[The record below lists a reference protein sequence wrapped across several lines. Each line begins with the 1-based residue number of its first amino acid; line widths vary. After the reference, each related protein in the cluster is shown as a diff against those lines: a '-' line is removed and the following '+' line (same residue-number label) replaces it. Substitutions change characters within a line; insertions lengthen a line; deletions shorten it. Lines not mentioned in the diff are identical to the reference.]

1 MAHDL
6 HEFAQDIYDVLGL
19 NTNSITQEEFF
30 FKYVEKDDAFMADAE
45 MDEAHILFD
54 DFIITIKRN

>member
-19 NTNSITQEEFF
+19 NTNNITQEEFF
-30 FKYVEKDDAFMADAE
+30 FRYVEEDETFMVDVEKDE
-45 MDEAHILFD
+45 VHILFD
-54 DFIITIKRN
+54 DFIVTIKRK

>member
-19 NTNSITQEEFF
+19 NTNSITQKEFF
-30 FKYVEKDDAFMADAE
+30 FKYVEKDDAFMVDAE